1 MSENLDLVRSI
12 YAAWARRDYTW
23 TEWADADV
31 DFIVVGGPSPGH
43 WTGLMGMWQGWREI
57 LSAWE
62 DWGVADIDYRELDHQ
77 RILALV
83 RVAGRGKSSGVDA
96 AELGGKVANVFHIQN
111 GVVTKLV
118 VYWEVDLAL
127 TDLGLAADIAFP
139 DS

>member
-23 TEWADADV
+23 TKWAEADI

-62 DWGVADIDYRELDHQ
+62 DWRVEDIDYRELDHK

-83 RVAGRGKSSGVDA
+83 RVGGRGKSSGLDA
-96 AELGGKVANVFHIQN
+96 TQLGSKVANVFHIQH
-111 GVVTKLV
+111 GAVAKLV

-127 TDLGLAADIAFP
+127 ADLGLTPEADPP

>member
-23 TEWADADV
+23 TEWAEADI
-31 DFIVVGGPSPGH
+31 DFIVVGGPCPGQ
-43 WTGLMGMWQGWREI
+43 WTGLTGMWQGWREI

-62 DWGVADIDYRELDHQ
+62 DWRVEDIDYRELDQQ

-83 RVAGRGKSSGVDA
+83 RVAGRGKRSGVDA
-96 AELGGKVANVFHIQN
+96 TELGGKVANVFHIQN

-127 TDLGLAADIAFP
+127 TDLGLEE
-139 DS
+139 